1 MSALS
6 AAVLESLQRLLPPQ
20 RSSALLQPL
29 VQALIEALEEG
40 ELGLDL
46 RGPEPDGVNT
56 EDWPAGAVSALEEA
70 GWLVGAEQASRAPEA
85 PVVQDGTVLRWRRWH
100 EQLHQCLG
108 ALEQRAQ
115 RQLSCSE
122 AERQGAVTAAAK
134 AGLDPRQCQAVSA
147 ALGQGLV
154 LLTGGPGTGKTSTV
168 VQMLAACLRQTP
180 SLRIQLAAPTGKA
193 AARLASSVSNGSQ
206 SLEAELA
213 QRLQMLP
220 SSTLHRLLE
229 AQGELR
235 FGRNRRH
242 PLELDLLVVDELS
255 MVDLPLMAA
264 LLEALPA
271 DAQLL
276 LIGDANQLPPVGT
289 GAVLEELCRP
299 ERLPRL
305 GEAAVELRT
314 TYRNDGA
321 IAALA
326 EQLRQGTSGLQGEVL
341 LELQPSLQAL
351 DPHGN
356 VSWLEASGR
365 TLPAPL
371 LQAVQHQASALRQS
385 CQALDWQEGRPD
397 PEQSAALLAQLED
410 LVVLSPIR
418 QGPWGVEAVHR
429 ALLGDLAKS
438 TPMHWPPG
446 TPVLNRLNR
455 ADQGLAN
462 GDIGVVLQHGAERRI
477 LMPGQRLLHP
487 AQLNG
492 AEPAFALTVHKSQG
506 SQYKAVQ
513 FLLPANRHLDP
524 RLIYTGLTRAQ
535 QQATLITPVGAC
547 SRQNEGPT

>member
-1 MSALS
+1 MSALAS
-6 AAVLESLQRLLPPQ
+6 AVLESLQRLLPPKQ
-20 RSSALLQPL
+20 SSALLPAV
-29 VQALIEALEEG
+29 VQALIQALEEG
-40 ELGLDL
+40 ELGLDC
-46 RGPEPDGVNT
+46 RGPAPEGISP
-56 EDWPAGAVSALEEA
+56 EDWPAAALAALDGA
-70 GWLVGAEQASRAPEA
+70 GWLVAPAEAATAPEA
-85 PVVQDGTVLRWRRWH
+85 PIVQDGLVLRWRRWQT
-100 EQLHQCLG
+100 QLQQCL
-108 ALEQRAQ
+108 AAIEERAQ
-115 RQLSCSE
+115 RQRACSE
-122 AERQGAVTAAAK
+122 ADHQASMAAASK
-134 AGLDPRQCQAVSA
+134 AGLDTQQCQAVSA
-147 ALGQGLV
+147 ALRQGLV

-168 VQMLAACLRQTP
+168 VQMLAACLRQRP
-180 SLRIQLAAPTGKA
+180 GLRIQLAAPTGKA
-193 AARLASSVSNGSQ
+193 AARLASAVNRDNTQ
-206 SLEAELA
+206 
-213 QRLQMLP
+213 LP

-299 ERLPRL
+299 ERRPLL
-305 GEAAVELRT
+305 GDAAVGLRT

-326 EQLRQGTSGLQGEVL
+326 EALRQRPSGPQGEL
-341 LELQPSLQAL
+341 LQELQPSLQPLTPKDNVTWIEAPSRSLPPAL
-351 DPHGN
+351 
-356 VSWLEASGR
+356 LEAVQG
-365 TLPAPL
+365 
-371 LQAVQHQASALRQS
+371 QAAALRDS
-385 CQALDWQEGRPD
+385 GQALVWREGCPD
-397 PEQSAALLAQLED
+397 PEQSAALLAQLEE

-438 TPMHWPPG
+438 APLHWPPG

-455 ADQGLAN
+455 PDQGLAN
-462 GDIGVVLQHGAERRI
+462 GDIGVVVQQGSERRV

-506 SQYKAVQ
+506 SQYKTVQ
-513 FLLPANRHLDP
+513 FLLPANRPLDP

-535 QQATLITPVGAC
+535 RQAYLFTPLGIN
-547 SRQNEGPT
+547 SRQNQNAP

>member
-1 MSALS
+1 MSALAS
-6 AAVLESLQRLLPPQ
+6 AVLESLQRLLPPKQ
-20 RSSALLQPL
+20 SSTLLPAV
-29 VQALIEALEEG
+29 VQALIQALEEG
-40 ELGLDL
+40 ELGLDC
-46 RGPEPDGVNT
+46 RGPAPDGISP
-56 EDWPAGAVSALEEA
+56 EDWPAAALAALDGA
-70 GWLVGAEQASRAPEA
+70 GWLVAATEAATAPEA
-85 PVVQDGTVLRWRRWH
+85 PIVQDGLVLRWRRWQT
-100 EQLHQCLG
+100 QLQQCL
-108 ALEQRAQ
+108 AAIEERAQ
-115 RQLSCSE
+115 RQWACSE
-122 AERQGAVTAAAK
+122 ADHQAAMATAAE
-134 AGLDPRQCQAVSA
+134 AGLDTQQCQAVSA
-147 ALGQGLV
+147 ALRQGLV

-168 VQMLAACLRQTP
+168 VQMLAACLRQRP
-180 SLRIQLAAPTGKA
+180 GLRIQLAAPTGKA
-193 AARLASSVSNGSQ
+193 AARLASAVNRDNTQ
-206 SLEAELA
+206 
-213 QRLQMLP
+213 LP

-299 ERLPRL
+299 ERRPLL
-305 GEAAVELRT
+305 GDAAVELRT

-326 EQLRQGTSGLQGEVL
+326 EALRQRPSGPQGEL
-341 LELQPSLQAL
+341 LQELQPSLQAL
-351 DPHGN
+351 TPKDN
-356 VSWLEASGR
+356 VTWIEAPSRSLPPALLEAVQG
-365 TLPAPL
+365 
-371 LQAVQHQASALRQS
+371 QAAALRDS
-385 CQALDWQEGRPD
+385 GQALVWREGCPD
-397 PEQSAALLAQLED
+397 PDQSAALLAQLEE

-438 TPMHWPPG
+438 APLHWPPG

-455 ADQGLAN
+455 PDQGLAN
-462 GDIGVVLQHGAERRI
+462 GDIGVVVQQGSERRV

-506 SQYKAVQ
+506 SQYKTVQ
-513 FLLPANRHLDP
+513 FLLPANRPLDP

-535 QQATLITPVGAC
+535 RQAYLFTPLGISS
-547 SRQNEGPT
+547 SRQNQNAP

>member
-1 MSALS
+1 M
-6 AAVLESLQRLLPPQ
+6 
-20 RSSALLQPL
+20 
-29 VQALIEALEEG
+29 
-40 ELGLDL
+40 GLDC
-46 RGPEPDGVNT
+46 RGPAPAGINP
-56 EDWPAGAVSALEEA
+56 EDWPAAALSALNGA
-70 GWLVGAEQASRAPEA
+70 GWLVDSAEAATAPEA
-85 PVVQDGTVLRWRRWH
+85 PIVQDGLVLRWRRWQT
-100 EQLHQCLG
+100 QLQQCL
-108 ALEQRAQ
+108 AAIEERAQ
-115 RQLSCSE
+115 RQWACSE
-122 AERQGAVTAAAK
+122 ADHQAAMAAATK
-134 AGLDPRQCQAVSA
+134 AGLDTQQCQAVSA
-147 ALGQGLV
+147 ALRQGLV

-168 VQMLAACLRQTP
+168 VQMLAACLRQRP
-180 SLRIQLAAPTGKA
+180 GLRIQLAAPTGKA
-193 AARLASSVSNGSQ
+193 AARLASAVNRDNTQ
-206 SLEAELA
+206 
-213 QRLQMLP
+213 LP

-299 ERLPRL
+299 ERRPLL
-305 GEAAVELRT
+305 GDAAVELRT
-314 TYRNDGA
+314 TYRNNGA

-326 EQLRQGTSGLQGEVL
+326 EALRQRPSGPQGEL
-341 LELQPSLQAL
+341 LKELQPSLQAL
-351 DPHGN
+351 TPKDN
-356 VSWLEASGR
+356 VTWIEAPSRSLPPALLEAVQG
-365 TLPAPL
+365 
-371 LQAVQHQASALRQS
+371 QAAALRDS
-385 CQALDWQEGRPD
+385 GQALVWREGCPD
-397 PEQSAALLAQLED
+397 PDQSAALLAQLEE

-438 TPMHWPPG
+438 APLHWPPG

-455 ADQGLAN
+455 PDQGLAN
-462 GDIGVVLQHGAERRI
+462 GDIGVVVQQGSERRV

-506 SQYKAVQ
+506 SQYKTVQ
-513 FLLPANRHLDP
+513 FLLPANRPLDP

-535 QQATLITPVGAC
+535 RQAYLFTPLGIS
-547 SRQNEGPT
+547 SRQNQNAP

>member
-1 MSALS
+1 MSALAS
-6 AAVLESLQRLLPPQ
+6 AVLDSLQRLLPPRQ
-20 RSSALLQPL
+20 SSALLPAV
-29 VQALIEALEEG
+29 VQALIHALEEG
-40 ELGLDL
+40 DLGLDC
-46 RGPEPDGVNT
+46 RGPAPDGISP
-56 EDWPAGAVSALEEA
+56 EDWPAAAISALDGA
-70 GWLVGAEQASRAPEA
+70 GWLVDATEAATAPEA
-85 PVVQDGTVLRWRRWH
+85 PIVQDGLVLRWRRWQT
-100 EQLHQCLG
+100 QLQQCLTTI
-108 ALEQRAQ
+108 EERAQ
-115 RQLSCSE
+115 RERGCSE
-122 AERQGAVTAAAK
+122 AEHQAAMSAAAE
-134 AGLDPRQCQAVSA
+134 AGLDTQQCQAVSV
-147 ALGQGLV
+147 ALRHGLV
-154 LLTGGPGTGKTSTV
+154 LLSGGPGTGKTSTV
-168 VQMLAACLRQTP
+168 VQMLAACLRQRP
-180 SLRIQLAAPTGKA
+180 GLRIHLAAPTGKA
-193 AARLASSVSNGSQ
+193 AARLASSVNRGNTQ
-206 SLEAELA
+206 
-213 QRLQMLP
+213 LP

-235 FGRNRRH
+235 FGRNGRH

-299 ERLPRL
+299 ERRPLL

-326 EQLRQGTSGLQGEVL
+326 EALRQRPSAPQGEL
-341 LELQPSLQAL
+341 LQELKPTLQAL
-351 DPHGN
+351 TPKDN
-356 VSWLEASGR
+356 VAWIEAPSRSLPPALLETVRG
-365 TLPAPL
+365 
-371 LQAVQHQASALRQS
+371 QAAALRAS
-385 CQALDWQEGRPD
+385 CQTLVWREGRPD
-397 PEQSAALLAQLED
+397 PEHSAALLAQLEE

-429 ALLGDLAKS
+429 ELLGDLAKS
-438 TPMHWPPG
+438 SPLHWPPG

-455 ADQGLAN
+455 PDQGLAN
-462 GDIGVVLQHGAERRI
+462 GDIGVVLQQGSERRV

-506 SQYKAVQ
+506 SQYKTVQ
-513 FLLPANRHLDP
+513 FLLPANRPLDP

-535 QQATLITPVGAC
+535 RQAYLFTPAGIS
-547 SRQNEGPT
+547 SRQSQNTP

>member
-1 MSALS
+1 MSALAS
-6 AAVLESLQRLLPPQ
+6 AVLDSLQRLLPPKQ
-20 RSSALLQPL
+20 SSTLLPAV
-29 VQALIEALEEG
+29 VQALMQALEEG
-40 ELGLDL
+40 ELGLDC
-46 RGPEPDGVNT
+46 RGPAPDGISPK
-56 EDWPAGAVSALEEA
+56 DWPAAALSALNGA
-70 GWLVGAEQASRAPEA
+70 GWLVDAAEAATAPEA
-85 PVVQDGTVLRWRRWH
+85 PIVQDGLVLRWRRWQT
-100 EQLHQCLG
+100 QLQQCL
-108 ALEQRAQ
+108 AAIEERAQ
-115 RQLSCSE
+115 RQRACSE
-122 AERQGAVTAAAK
+122 AEHQAAMAAAAK
-134 AGLDPRQCQAVSA
+134 AGLDTQQCQAVSA
-147 ALGQGLV
+147 ALRQGLV

-168 VQMLAACLRQTP
+168 VQMLAACLRQRP
-180 SLRIQLAAPTGKA
+180 GLRIQLAAPTGKA
-193 AARLASSVSNGSQ
+193 AARLASAVNRDNTQ
-206 SLEAELA
+206 
-213 QRLQMLP
+213 LP

-299 ERLPRL
+299 ERRPLL
-305 GEAAVELRT
+305 GDAAVELRT
-314 TYRNDGA
+314 TYRNNGA

-326 EQLRQGTSGLQGEVL
+326 EALRQRPSGPQGEL
-341 LELQPSLQAL
+341 LQELQPSLQAL
-351 DPHGN
+351 TPKDN
-356 VSWLEASGR
+356 VTWIEAPSRSLPPALLEAVQG
-365 TLPAPL
+365 
-371 LQAVQHQASALRQS
+371 QAAALRDS
-385 CQALDWQEGRPD
+385 CQALVWREGRPD
-397 PEQSAALLAQLED
+397 PGQSAALLAQLEE

-438 TPMHWPPG
+438 APLHWPPG

-455 ADQGLAN
+455 PDQGLAN
-462 GDIGVVLQHGAERRI
+462 GDIGVVVQQGSERRV

-506 SQYKAVQ
+506 SQYKTVQ
-513 FLLPANRHLDP
+513 FLLPANRPLDP

-535 QQATLITPVGAC
+535 RQAYLFTPLGISC
-547 SRQNEGPT
+547 RQSPNAP

>member
-1 MSALS
+1 MSALAS
-6 AAVLESLQRLLPPQ
+6 AVLESLQRLLPPKQ
-20 RSSALLQPL
+20 SSALLPAV
-29 VQALIEALEEG
+29 VQALIQALEEG
-40 ELGLDL
+40 ELGLDC
-46 RGPEPDGVNT
+46 RGPAPDGISP
-56 EDWPAGAVSALEEA
+56 EDWPAAALSALDGA
-70 GWLVGAEQASRAPEA
+70 GWLVAASEAATAPEA
-85 PVVQDGTVLRWRRWH
+85 PIVQDGLVLRWRRWQT
-100 EQLHQCLG
+100 QLQQCL
-108 ALEQRAQ
+108 AAIEERAQ
-115 RQLSCSE
+115 RQRACSE
-122 AERQGAVTAAAK
+122 ADHQAAMATAAK
-134 AGLDPRQCQAVSA
+134 AGLDTQQCQAVSA
-147 ALGQGLV
+147 ALRQGLV

-168 VQMLAACLRQTP
+168 VQMLAACLRQRP
-180 SLRIQLAAPTGKA
+180 GLRIQLAAPTGKA
-193 AARLASSVSNGSQ
+193 AARLASAVNRDNTQ
-206 SLEAELA
+206 
-213 QRLQMLP
+213 LP

-299 ERLPRL
+299 ERRPLL
-305 GEAAVELRT
+305 GDAAVELRT
-314 TYRNDGA
+314 TYRNNGA

-326 EQLRQGTSGLQGEVL
+326 EALRQRPSGPQGEL
-341 LELQPSLQAL
+341 LQELQPSLQAL
-351 DPHGN
+351 TPKDN
-356 VSWLEASGR
+356 VTWIEAPSRSLPPALLEAVQG
-365 TLPAPL
+365 
-371 LQAVQHQASALRQS
+371 QAAALRDS
-385 CQALDWQEGRPD
+385 CQALVWREGRPD
-397 PEQSAALLAQLED
+397 PDQSAALLAQLEE

-438 TPMHWPPG
+438 APLHWPPG

-455 ADQGLAN
+455 PDQGLAN
-462 GDIGVVLQHGAERRI
+462 GDIGVVVQQGSERRV

-506 SQYKAVQ
+506 SQYKTVQ
-513 FLLPANRHLDP
+513 FLLPANRPLDP

-535 QQATLITPVGAC
+535 RQAYLFTPLGIS
-547 SRQNEGPT
+547 SRQNQNAP

>member
-1 MSALS
+1 MSSLS
-6 AAVLESLQRLLPPQ
+6 AAVLDSLQRLLPPQ
-20 RSSALLQPL
+20 RSSALLQPM
-29 VQALIEALEEG
+29 VQALIEALEQG

-46 RGPEPDGVNT
+46 RGPQPDGVPP
-56 EDWPAGAVSALEEA
+56 EDWPAAAVSALEDA
-70 GWLVGAEQASRAPEA
+70 GWLAGPEA
-85 PVVQDGTVLRWRRWH
+85 PIVQDGLVLRWRRWH
-100 EQLHQCLG
+100 EQLQQCLS

-115 RQLSCSE
+115 RRRPLQESE
-122 AERQGAVTAAAK
+122 RKAALAAAAQ

-147 ALGQGLV
+147 ALGQDLV

-168 VQMLAACLRQTP
+168 VQMLAACLHQTP
-180 SLRIQLAAPTGKA
+180 SLRIHLAAPTGKA

-206 SLEAELA
+206 GLDPT
-213 QRLQMLP
+213 LQSLP

-271 DAQLL
+271 EARLL
-276 LIGDANQLPPVGT
+276 LVGDANQLPPVGT

-299 ERLPRL
+299 ERLSLL
-305 GEAAVELRT
+305 GETAVELRT

-321 IAALA
+321 IAELA
-326 EQLRQGTSGLQGEVL
+326 EQLRQQPNALQGDL
-341 LELQPSLQAL
+341 LAALQPSLQAL
-351 DPHGN
+351 TPSDN
-356 VSWLEASGR
+356 VSWLEASSR
-365 TLPAPL
+365 SLPTPL
-371 LQAVQHQASALRQS
+371 LEALQQHAAALRQR
-385 CQALDWQEGRPD
+385 CQALEWQGGRPSS
-397 PEQSAALLAQLED
+397 EQSDALLAQLEE
-410 LVVLSPIR
+410 LVVLSPLR
-418 QGPWGVEAVHR
+418 LGPWGVEAVHR

-438 TPMHWPPG
+438 GPLHWPPG

-462 GDIGVVLQHGAERRI
+462 GDIGVVVQHHSERRV

-487 AQLNG
+487 AQLSG

-506 SQYKAVQ
+506 SQYRTVL
-513 FLLPANRHLDP
+513 FLLPANRALDP

-535 QQATLITPVGAC
+535 RQATLITPVGAAKK
-547 SRQNEGPT
+547 PT

>member
-1 MSALS
+1 MSALAS
-6 AAVLESLQRLLPPQ
+6 AVLDSLQRLLPPKQ
-20 RSSALLQPL
+20 SSALLPAV
-29 VQALIEALEEG
+29 VQALIQALEEG
-40 ELGLDL
+40 ELGLDC
-46 RGPEPDGVNT
+46 RGPAPDGISP
-56 EDWPAGAVSALEEA
+56 EEWPAAALSALNGA
-70 GWLVGAEQASRAPEA
+70 GWLVEAAEAATAPEA
-85 PVVQDGTVLRWRRWH
+85 PIVQDGLVLRWRRWQT
-100 EQLHQCLG
+100 QLQQCL
-108 ALEQRAQ
+108 AAIEERAQ
-115 RQLSCSE
+115 RQRACSE
-122 AERQGAVTAAAK
+122 ADHQAAMATAAK
-134 AGLDPRQCQAVSA
+134 AGLDTQQCQAVSA
-147 ALGQGLV
+147 ALRQGLV

-168 VQMLAACLRQTP
+168 VQMLAACLRQRP
-180 SLRIQLAAPTGKA
+180 DLRIQLAAPTGKA
-193 AARLASSVSNGSQ
+193 AARLASAVNRDNTQ
-206 SLEAELA
+206 
-213 QRLQMLP
+213 LP

-299 ERLPRL
+299 ERRPLL
-305 GEAAVELRT
+305 GDAAVELRT

-326 EQLRQGTSGLQGEVL
+326 EALRQRPSGPQGEL
-341 LELQPSLQAL
+341 LKELQPSLQAL
-351 DPHGN
+351 TPKDN
-356 VSWLEASGR
+356 VTWIEAPSRSLPPALLEAVQG
-365 TLPAPL
+365 
-371 LQAVQHQASALRQS
+371 QAAALRDS
-385 CQALDWQEGRPD
+385 GQALVWREGCPD
-397 PEQSAALLAQLED
+397 PEQSAALLAQLEE

-438 TPMHWPPG
+438 APLHWPPG

-455 ADQGLAN
+455 PDQGLAN
-462 GDIGVVLQHGAERRI
+462 GDIGVVVQQGSERRV

-506 SQYKAVQ
+506 SQYKTVQ
-513 FLLPANRHLDP
+513 FLLPANRPLDP

-535 QQATLITPVGAC
+535 RQAYLFTPLGIS
-547 SRQNEGPT
+547 SRQNQNSP